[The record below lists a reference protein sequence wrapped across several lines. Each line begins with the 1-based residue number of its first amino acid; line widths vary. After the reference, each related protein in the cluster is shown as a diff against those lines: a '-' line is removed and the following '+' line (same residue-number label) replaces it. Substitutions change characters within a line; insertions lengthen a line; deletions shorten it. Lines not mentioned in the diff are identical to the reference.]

1 LGWKGQPELH
11 CGILPPKQVRPLRHF
26 NSSSG
31 VAAGNSARQT
41 STEIL
46 IFHSCSSL
54 NSFPCVPQDG
64 QYFRGREL
72 SSGTCSQ
79 LHRHVNH
86 FFVSSSKH
94 MPIDVDTLSFYA
106 LVCFQSNQVRLL
118 VCSLSVELALLRAA
132 LLVFIP
138 AAVCSSL
145 WLRPTGRRRV
155 RPAVRM
161 QRNGLP
167 ASVLANAV
175 DLEFPEL
182 ALAPTHL
189 FKAFLRIFKLGCC
202 V

>member
-11 CGILPPKQVRPLRHF
+11 CGILPPKQVRPLRYF

-31 VAAGNSARQT
+31 VAAGNSARQR

-46 IFHSCSSL
+46 IFHSRSSL

-86 FFVSSSKH
+86 FFVISSKH

-138 AAVCSSL
+138 AAVRCGFGQL
-145 WLRPTGRRRV
+145 GGV

-167 ASVLANAV
+167 ACVLANAV

-189 FKAFLRIFKLGCC
+189 FKAFLRIFKRGCC